1 MAKSK
6 QLQRK
11 SGPRQHVVGLH
22 KLSSRHAKVFGDP
35 HHKKRDIK
43 ASEKKEWEDAVCAVC
58 MDFPHNAVLLLCSSY
73 EKGCRA
79 YMCATSHRY
88 SNCLEQYRKAYT
100 KVSLTK
106 STESSL
112 WSIDGTEFSER
123 SGLPNGKKETS
134 ELLCP
139 LCRGLVKGWTVVEP
153 ARRYLNKKKRTCMQ
167 DKCSFLGTY
176 KELRKHVKSEHPLSR
191 PRDVDPSR
199 AEKWKELENE
209 RDLNDVFST
218 IRSTIP
224 GAIVIGDYV
233 IERRGYR
240 NFSTDYS
247 ENDYLEDSLFSF
259 PAYGRRWNSSR
270 LSSNNFDGDY
280 DSLDDVDFGGY
291 RVRGST
297 TSRSMGSNASR
308 IRRPRARFL
317 VGRQAGR
324 HRTGRSRTES
334 LIDRASTTDMI
345 ISSGP

>member
-6 QLQRK
+6 DWQK
-11 SGPRQHVVGLH
+11 ESSPRQHAVGLH
-22 KLSSRHAKVFGDP
+22 KLSLRCAKVFGDSR
-35 HHKKRDIK
+35 HKKRYVK

-88 SNCLEQYRKAYT
+88 SNCLKQYRKAYT
-100 KVSLTK
+100 KVSSTK

-112 WSIDGTEFSER
+112 WLIDGTEFSEG
-123 SGLPNGKKETS
+123 SGLHHGKKETS

-139 LCRGLVKGWTVVEP
+139 LCRGPVKGWTVVEP

-176 KELRKHVKSEHPLSR
+176 KELRKHVKSVHPLSR
-191 PRDVDPSR
+191 PRDVDPSH

-218 IRSTIP
+218 IRSTMP
-224 GAIVIGDYV
+224 GAMVIGDFV
-233 IERRGYR
+233 IERSFR
-240 NFSTDYS
+240 NISPDYS
-247 ENDYLEDSLFSF
+247 EVDYLEDSLFRF
-259 PAYGRRWNSSR
+259 PAYRRHWNSPRFSPD
-270 LSSNNFDGDY
+270 NFDRDY
-280 DSLDDVDFGGY
+280 DSLDDVDFGGR

-297 TSRSMGSNASR
+297 AARSMGSNVSR
-308 IRRPRARFL
+308 NWRPRARFL
-317 VGRQAGR
+317 VGRRAER
-324 HRTGRSRTES
+324 LRTGN
-334 LIDRASTTDMI
+334 
-345 ISSGP
+345 